1 MAFFF
6 GHFSINVGKDF
17 KREKE
22 KDMKEVC
29 TNFNGNIVAS
39 IYVLKCFKMG
49 KIKRNHHFWKK
60 RQKQGKIVLISI
72 FVGWL

>member
-29 TNFNGNIVAS
+29 TNFNGNYCCID
-39 IYVLKCFKMG
+39 IRFEM
-49 KIKRNHHFWKK
+49 F
-60 RQKQGKIVLISI
+60 
-72 FVGWL
+72 